1 MNGGNEMCVMTEVVG
16 VTGATGATG
25 ATGVTVATGVK
36 CVTGAT
42 DVISVCFLLAIISGY
57 MSLSLFCFPAR
68 QFFVLHTSE
77 QRNYVLSPQL
87 LGKYF

>member
-25 ATGVTVATGVK
+25 ATVATGVK